1 LSGAAALVAPAA
13 AITRRRGG
21 MQALRGL
28 ARPDFILGAVVVA
41 FWAFCALFPEALT
54 SVDPTRI
61 TKEGLSV
68 LGEPVPPGT
77 PGFPLGA
84 DALGRDFFSR
94 IVYGAQVA
102 MIIAIVPNALALALA
117 TAVGVVAGVM
127 RGKVEFILMRT
138 TEAIMVLPGF
148 LIALAVISTFGSS
161 TIVLILTIVAFSWTY
176 AARVVYGETLR
187 LREMLFVEAAR
198 SVGAGRWRIAITH
211 IVPQLKPL
219 LIVYFTMN
227 AAFMVLLEAGLGFLG
242 FGVQPPT
249 PSWGLMLAES
259 RDQFFY
265 PWLIITPGIC
275 LATLCVGFYLVGQG
289 IQNAGRPR
297 EKAVVL

>member
-28 ARPDFILGAVVVA
+28 ARPDFIVGAVVVA
-41 FWAFCALFPEALT
+41 FWAFCALFPEVLT
-54 SVDPTRI
+54 SADPTRI

-117 TAVGVVAGVM
+117 TAVGVIAGVM